1 MMVEMIQPLLV
12 ELGYMHQTRWQ
23 HIFDIL
29 QELGFIPSQVNLDR
43 LIYQPKKVDQHPP
56 VRLSQAEK
64 AWISQ
69 HSEIRV
75 GVDPEWMPIEYIDN
89 NGKHNGISEDLV
101 QMLNKKLNLKMRVVP
116 NLSWTEVMEQTKAQ
130 QIDILPAVASTEE
143 RRKFLNFSTPYM
155 HVRWAIVSLRDHSAI
170 PGLIALQ
177 EIPTAVTNGYASHN
191 RLTHE
196 WKNIPL
202 LPKATVL
209 ETLQAVLDGEAEAA
223 IIDLDTATP
232 LIHAYN
238 MTQLKIDANVFEK
251 MDALSFAVRKD
262 WTELLSILNKGLET
276 IGTDEVQRI
285 QLKWMA
291 VPVQIGMQRSEVI
304 ALIIKIVAGLVVV
317 VIIFLAWNRRLA
329 HEVKA
334 RKVSEEQMMVAK
346 EEAETAQAE
355 AITANSAKD
364 EFLASMSHELRTPL
378 TSIIGNSE
386 YLKEREREQ
395 ELQEV
400 IGDIE
405 AAGRS
410 QLALVNDLLDMSKI
424 QSGKFSIDEVPY
436 DISVLLRDIEHMI
449 SIRAHE
455 ADLKVVVEQKNVE
468 KYQLIGDGQR
478 IGQILINLIS
488 NAIKFTATGSVELT
502 TWVDAGKIIFQVKD
516 SGIGMS
522 AQQQE
527 QLFQKFQQADGSIS
541 KRFGGTGLGLYI
553 SLNLAEMMGG
563 TIDVS
568 SQEGVG
574 SIFKIILPYRPSK
587 TRVTDLVEKAKTESM
602 LDEKLTGHILI
613 AEDTP
618 ELQIL
623 ERRILEKMGLTVTAV
638 ANGQEAVDAA
648 MGQKFDLI
656 LMDMQMPV
664 MDGIEATRTLREGG
678 NQTHVIALTANVM
691 KKHRDLFEEAGCD
704 DFLSKPID
712 RSELRQMLKQYLNQ
726 EHYE

>member
-1 MMVEMIQPLLV
+1 
-12 ELGYMHQTRWQ
+12 
-23 HIFDIL
+23 
-29 QELGFIPSQVNLDR
+29 
-43 LIYQPKKVDQHPP
+43 
-56 VRLSQAEK
+56 
-64 AWISQ
+64 
-69 HSEIRV
+69 
-75 GVDPEWMPIEYIDN
+75 
-89 NGKHNGISEDLV
+89 
-101 QMLNKKLNLKMRVVP
+101 
-116 NLSWTEVMEQTKAQ
+116 
-130 QIDILPAVASTEE
+130 
-143 RRKFLNFSTPYM
+143 
-155 HVRWAIVSLRDHSAI
+155 
-170 PGLIALQ
+170 
-177 EIPTAVTNGYASHN
+177 
-191 RLTHE
+191 
-196 WKNIPL
+196 
-202 LPKATVL
+202 
-209 ETLQAVLDGEAEAA
+209 
-223 IIDLDTATP
+223 
-232 LIHAYN
+232 
-238 MTQLKIDANVFEK
+238 
-251 MDALSFAVRKD
+251 
-262 WTELLSILNKGLET
+262 
-276 IGTDEVQRI
+276 
-285 QLKWMA
+285 
-291 VPVQIGMQRSEVI
+291 
-304 ALIIKIVAGLVVV
+304 
-317 VIIFLAWNRRLA
+317 
-329 HEVKA
+329 
-334 RKVSEEQMMVAK
+334 MVAK

-574 SIFKIILPYRPSK
+574 SIFKS
-587 TRVTDLVEKAKTESM
+587 
-602 LDEKLTGHILI
+602 
-613 AEDTP
+613 
-618 ELQIL
+618 
-623 ERRILEKMGLTVTAV
+623 GLCT
-638 ANGQEAVDAA
+638 
-648 MGQKFDLI
+648 
-656 LMDMQMPV
+656 
-664 MDGIEATRTLREGG
+664 
-678 NQTHVIALTANVM
+678 
-691 KKHRDLFEEAGCD
+691 
-704 DFLSKPID
+704 
-712 RSELRQMLKQYLNQ
+712 
-726 EHYE
+726 